1 MLTQKVDDKI
11 CLAKGVTAEK
21 AVGHLY
27 QIEYSASNVFEDVC
41 DNICVHVQTAQS
53 QAELDAKCVK
63 CSLEK
68 LRKLISC

>member
-1 MLTQKVDDKI
+1 MLTQKVNDKI
-11 CLAKGVTAEK
+11 CLAKGVTEEQ

-27 QIEYSASNVFEDVC
+27 QIECAAPDVFEDVC

-53 QAELDAKCVK
+53 QWDLDVNCAK

-68 LRKLISC
+68 LRKLISG